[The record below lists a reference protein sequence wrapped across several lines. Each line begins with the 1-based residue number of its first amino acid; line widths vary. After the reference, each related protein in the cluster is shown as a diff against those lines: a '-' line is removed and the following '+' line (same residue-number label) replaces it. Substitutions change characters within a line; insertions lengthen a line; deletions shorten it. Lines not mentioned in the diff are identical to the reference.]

1 MSGGIAYVLDE
12 DSRLYRN
19 LNKDMVSIEKVENK
33 YDIQALKS
41 MIEEHAAYTGSERG
55 KRILEDFGE
64 YLPKFKKII
73 PHDYKKMIALASK
86 WEEKGMS
93 SEQAQ
98 MEAFHESFQMRED

>member
-1 MSGGIAYVLDE
+1 
-12 DSRLYRN
+12 
-19 LNKDMVSIEKVENK
+19 
-33 YDIQALKS
+33 
-41 MIEEHAAYTGSERG
+41 MIEEHTEYTGSKRG
-55 KRILEDFGE
+55 KRILEHFEE